1 MAYELGRLF
10 GTIFGAGIIVLILF
24 VAAYLVVNPPR
35 IRFSNG
41 RRRRR
46 RREFTD
52 PGKMKT
58 EPNTA
63 PEATS
68 TKRSAENHE

>member
-10 GTIFGAGIIVLILF
+10 GGILGVGLILLILF
-24 VAAYLVVNPPR
+24 VAAYLVVNLPR

-46 RREFTD
+46 RRECAD
-52 PGKMKT
+52 SKPV
-58 EPNTA
+58 
-63 PEATS
+63 
-68 TKRSAENHE
+68 

>member
-10 GTIFGAGIIVLILF
+10 GGILGVGLILLILF
-24 VAAYLVVNPPR
+24 VAAYLVVNLPR

-46 RREFTD
+46 RRECADSKPVNT
-52 PGKMKT
+52 T
-58 EPNTA
+58 EPNN
-63 PEATS
+63 PIEHHDH
-68 TKRSAENHE
+68 RSGKI